1 MSSNHNIIRYS
12 KEYFNDFIN
21 NNLVYKLNQQII
33 TLVYN
38 ISEHVGDPEYIKTP
52 KFTNVEN
59 KKPIKR
65 NINLDCKWN
74 TTRSTIPTTIIAK
87 RQGIYACIDAIR
99 KNLNKMTDNSYI
111 IIKNNIVEQLKI
123 IIGESKELIGDMNI
137 LGNELFFIASS
148 NRFYSEIYAN
158 LYKELMNTYPF
169 IEEIFKNKF
178 DEFSSVFKTIEY
190 VDPDTDYDKFCEIN
204 KMNEKRRALSSF
216 YINLMINN
224 TIEPFRVVNII
235 YDLNNYIIKLI
246 DEQNNKNI
254 VEELSEVVFIMIDKG
269 KGMLKKNERW
279 NEIHNQLKLISKI
292 KANSKPSISNKTIFK
307 FMDIID
313 QLR

>member
-1 MSSNHNIIRYS
+1 MSSNDVVIRYS
-12 KEYFNDFIN
+12 NEYFNDFIN
-21 NNLVYKLNQQII
+21 KNLVYKLNEQII
-33 TLVYN
+33 SVVN
-38 ISEHVGDPEYIKTP
+38 SISEHVGDPEYIKTP
-52 KFTNVEN
+52 KFATSDN
-59 KKPIKR
+59 KKPNRR
-65 NINLDCKWN
+65 NINLDYKWN
-74 TTRSTIPTTIIAK
+74 TTRSTIPITNIAK

-99 KNLNKMTDNSYI
+99 KNLNKMTDKTYI

-123 IIGESKELIGDMNI
+123 IIGESKELIDDMNI

-178 DEFSSVFKTIEY
+178 NEFSAVFKTIEY
-190 VDPDTDYDKFCEIN
+190 VDPDTDYDKFCDIN

-224 TIEPFRVVNII
+224 TIEPLRVVNII

-246 DEQNNKNI
+246 DEKNNKNI
-254 VEELSEVVFIMIDKG
+254 VEELTEVVFIMIDKG
-269 KGMLKKNERW
+269 KERLKKNEKW

-292 KANSKPSISNKTIFK
+292 KVNSKPSISNKTIFK

-313 QLR
+313 QLK